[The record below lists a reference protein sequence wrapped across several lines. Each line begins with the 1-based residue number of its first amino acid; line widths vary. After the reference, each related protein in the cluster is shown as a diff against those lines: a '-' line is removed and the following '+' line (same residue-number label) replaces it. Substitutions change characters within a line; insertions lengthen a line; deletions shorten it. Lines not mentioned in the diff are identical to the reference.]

1 MNGNDGHYS
10 NVGQGHLLGYADPS
24 GRHRTTDASIC
35 DEFCACPQNFCLGL
49 GTFWDAAISRAVAY
63 SSFSAIALEKRGRLV
78 GALTVL
84 RSSPM
89 FLRRKPIKLGGIIVA
104 GGPSL
109 VNWEKV

>member
-1 MNGNDGHYS
+1 
-10 NVGQGHLLGYADPS
+10 
-24 GRHRTTDASIC
+24 
-35 DEFCACPQNFCLGL
+35 
-49 GTFWDAAISRAVAY
+49 
-63 SSFSAIALEKRGRLV
+63 
-78 GALTVL
+78 LTVL